1 MSQIGTIIQNIAN
14 MSVNGITAK
23 YNNTI
28 RSNIESANL
37 PYRFIDHRNAGIEIG
52 ESVRVTLGSTTTRTD
67 WVITDIMLYRAVNA
81 GINQGTV
88 SLDVYG
94 YMGEYASSVRAIA
107 TSKYAILRVSGKTE
121 LLEYPEQSGRAYDS
135 VVMQVFLREIV

>member
-1 MSQIGTIIQNIAN
+1 MSQIGTIIQSIAG

-28 RSNIESANL
+28 RSNIESVNL
-37 PYRFIDHRNAGIEIG
+37 PYRFIDHRNAGIEVG
-52 ESVRVTLGSTTTRTD
+52 ESARVTLAGGTTRTD

-81 GINQGTV
+81 GINQGTI

-94 YMGEYASSVRAIA
+94 YMGEYASAVRAIA
-107 TSKYAILRVSGKTE
+107 TSKYVILRVSGKTE
-121 LLEYPEQSGRAYDS
+121 LLEYPEQSGRAYDG
-135 VVMQVFLREIV
+135 VVMQVFLRETV